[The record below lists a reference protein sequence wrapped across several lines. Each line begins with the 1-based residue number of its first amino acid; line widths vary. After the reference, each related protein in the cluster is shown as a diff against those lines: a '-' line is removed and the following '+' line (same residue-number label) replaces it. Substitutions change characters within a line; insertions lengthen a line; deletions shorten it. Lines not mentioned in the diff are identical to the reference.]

1 MEIRLSIQ
9 SKADGN
15 LREIKRDIGE
25 GLAVGR
31 GAEEGILLD
40 GPDLSREHLIISTD
54 GKYIYV
60 TDISNNGTWLNGTRL
75 RRSLRTRVRTEDT
88 IEVPGYVIN
97 IEPVAKPDET
107 NDGAEVALVPSPPSA
122 REPVPSSLPAT
133 RGFGGKRGWDWFE
146 CRRRRGNQGYFCSVI
161 GFVRFRDRFDVDDIS
176 RHLDR
181 VFGSNAGP
189 ERSSK
194 SGAIQPR
201 AVVTDVGNVD
211 VLAIRRNY

>member
-15 LREIKRDIGE
+15 IREINREIGE
-25 GLAVGR
+25 GLAIGR

-40 GPDLSREHLIISTD
+40 GPDLSREHLVISTD

-75 RRSLRTRVRTEDT
+75 RRSLRTRVRAEDT

-107 NDGAEVALVPSPPSA
+107 GDASDVALVPAPPSA
-122 REPVPSSLPAT
+122 LEPVPVPQAAP
-133 RGFGGKRGWDWFE
+133 
-146 CRRRRGNQGYFCSVI
+146 
-161 GFVRFRDRFDVDDIS
+161 
-176 RHLDR
+176 
-181 VFGSNAGP
+181 AGP
-189 ERSSK
+189 L
-194 SGAIQPR
+194 
-201 AVVTDVGNVD
+201 AVLDPVFQFVGSFTFMEKTFVGIS
-211 VLAIRRNY
+211 LCGLLLIYSYLS